1 MASGRLRLHH
11 HPVYQPQSIDA
22 ACKQRWAIENQWNWP
37 RDNQPGEDDHRCSHR
52 NGVPVFAFL
61 QVVMMNLRRCR
72 GGYGSICQ
80 GFWGLTYDIKGVLAM
95 RGVAIV
101 LVKH

>member
-22 ACKQRWAIENQWNWP
+22 PCKQRWAIENQWHWP
-37 RDNQPGEDDHRCSHR
+37 RDNKPGEDDHRCSHR